1 VAQWRGAPH
10 RLLEEAALELDRLG
24 VTNAEQQLYEVLLAY
39 PDRTLTQ
46 LAELTELGPSR
57 LRGLLKSLATKGL
70 LTKTA
75 DRPARF
81 APAPPDIAIE
91 VLALQRQQEIE
102 RARLEGI
109 AFCNRVRHTNFP
121 MMDSPVEMIRGR
133 RTVAHRFQQIQQT
146 ARQELLI
153 LDKPPY
159 VVESHD
165 EQHLLQQELQHR
177 GVRYRTI
184 YDRDALG
191 PAERVEKL
199 RQLAASGEEARVLAG
214 VPMKLVIADRKIGL
228 TPHEQH
234 SPDEPA
240 ESAVLVRS
248 SSLLDGLVT
257 LFETL
262 WEQAT
267 PLWPHYRW
275 PALRDSS
282 SDASDGLSTRDQQ
295 LLALL
300 AAGLTDQA
308 IARKLGVAL
317 RTVERRVR
325 RMMDGLGARTRFQ
338 AGLQAAVR
346 GVYGSDVDGDDS
358 DSISPGS
365 P

>member
-1 VAQWRGAPH
+1 VALRTGF
-10 RLLEEAALELDRLG
+10 LKEAALELDSLG
-24 VTNAEQQLYEVLLAY
+24 VTHAEQQLYEVLLHH
-39 PDRTLTQ
+39 PDSTLAE
-46 LAELTELGPSR
+46 LAELTGLGPAR
-57 LRGLLKSLATKGL
+57 LRGLLKSLAAKGL
-70 LTKTA
+70 LTRTA
-75 DRPARF
+75 HRPVRF
-81 APAPPDIAIE
+81 APAPPDIAVE
-91 VLALQRQQEIE
+91 VLALRRQQEIE

-109 AFCNRVRHTNFP
+109 AFCNRVRHTNLTAA
-121 MMDSPVEMIRGR
+121 DSPVEVVRGLA
-133 RTVAHRFQQIQQT
+133 TVAHRFQQIQQL
-146 ARQELLI
+146 ARHELLI

-159 VVESHD
+159 VVEPDD
-165 EQHLLQQELQHR
+165 EQHLLQQESQHR

-199 RQLAASGEEARVLAG
+199 RQLAASGEEARVLPGG

-228 TPHEQH
+228 VPHELT
-234 SPDEPA
+234 SDDNPPET
-240 ESAVLVRS
+240 AVLLRAS
-248 SSLLDGLVT
+248 PLLDGLVT

-262 WEQAT
+262 WEQST

-275 PALRDSS
+275 PALRDSV
-282 SDASDGLSTRDQQ
+282 ASDGLSTRDQQ

-346 GVYGSDVDGDDS
+346 GVFGSDVDTDDGDT
-358 DSISPGS
+358 ISPGN

>member
-1 VAQWRGAPH
+1 M
-10 RLLEEAALELDRLG
+10 ELDSLG
-24 VTNAEQQLYEVLLAY
+24 VGHAEQQLYEVILHH
-39 PDRTLTQ
+39 PDQT
-46 LAELTELGPSR
+46 LAELGELTGLGATR
-57 LRGLLKSLATKGL
+57 LRGLLKSLADKGM
-70 LTKTA
+70 LTRTHH
-75 DRPARF
+75 RPARF

-91 VLALQRQQEIE
+91 VLALRRQQEIE
-102 RARLEGI
+102 TARLAGV
-109 AFCNRVRHTNFP
+109 AFCNRVRHTNFVVAE
-121 MMDSPVEMIRGR
+121 SPVDVIRGHA
-133 RTVAHRFQQIQQT
+133 TVAHRFGQIQQM

-159 VVESHD
+159 VVD
-165 EQHLLQQELQHR
+165 PGGEQHLLQQELQHR
-177 GVRYRTI
+177 GVHYRTI

-191 PAERVEKL
+191 PVDRVEKL
-199 RQLAASGEEARVLAG
+199 RQLAASGEEARVLDD
-214 VPMKLVIADRKIGL
+214 VPMKLVIADRRIGL
-228 TPHEQH
+228 APYEL
-234 SPDEPA
+234 PGDDET
-240 ESAVLVRS
+240 AVLLRPS
-248 SSLLDGLVT
+248 ALLDGLVT

-267 PLWPHYRW
+267 PLWPHHRW
-275 PALRDSS
+275 PAARDARAV
-282 SDASDGLSTRDQQ
+282 DPLSTRDQQ

-346 GVYGSDVDGDDS
+346 GIFGSEVDDDP
-358 DSISPGS
+358 DRITPGT